1 LTNDLKNIYFH
12 QNFDN
17 FVNNPQKIKD
27 SKGGLRQLDF
37 TAFFQK
43 NLRRFNM
50 TQAVKTEQPVVITQT
65 MNHPKESKLRDFLSI
80 LTMNKAAM
88 VGAIIILFYV
98 FIALFAPLLAPY
110 DPYEI
115 QLENK
120 LIPPSAD
127 HWMGT
132 DDKGRDILSRILYGS
147 RLSMG
152 IGITAVIFGAF
163 FGIIFGLIAG
173 YYGKWIDSTI
183 MRIMDILLAFPG
195 ILLALAI
202 ISALGPGLINVTI
215 AVGAYSVPLFARIVR
230 GSTLEV
236 KRLEYIDAIR
246 SLGANDATI
255 IFKHILPNIL
265 SPIIVQGTLRL
276 ATVILSAA
284 GLSFLGLGA
293 QPPSPEWGTML
304 SAGRD
309 FLFSAPYIAIFPGL
323 AISILVLGFNIFG
336 DGLRDAFDPRM
347 KK

>member
-1 LTNDLKNIYFH
+1 
-12 QNFDN
+12 
-17 FVNNPQKIKD
+17 
-27 SKGGLRQLDF
+27 
-37 TAFFQK
+37 
-43 NLRRFNM
+43 M
-50 TQAVKTEQPVVITQT
+50 TVEVKTEQPNIAAKSFISK
-65 MNHPKESKLRDFLSI
+65 KESRVKDFLSI
-80 LTMNKAAM
+80 LIQNKAAL
-88 VGAIIILFYV
+88 VGAIIILIYIFM
-98 FIALFAPLLAPY
+98 AMFAPLLAPY
-110 DPYEI
+110 SPYEI
-115 QLENK
+115 DLENK
-120 LIPPSAD
+120 LTPPSSE

-152 IGITAVIFGAF
+152 VGFAAVLFGAF
-163 FGIIFGLIAG
+163 FGIIFGLVAG
-173 YYGKWIDSTI
+173 YYGKWVDTII
-183 MRIMDILLAFPG
+183 MRMMDVMLAFPG

-202 ISALGPGLINVTI
+202 IAALGPSLINVTI
-215 AVGAYSVPLFARIVR
+215 AVGAFSVPLFARIVR

-246 SLGANDATI
+246 SLGANDLTI
-255 IFKHILPNIL
+255 ITKHIFPNIL

-276 ATVILSAA
+276 ATAILSAA

-304 SAGRD
+304 SSGRD
-309 FLFSAPYIAIFPGL
+309 FLFSAPYIALFPGL

>member
-1 LTNDLKNIYFH
+1 MSVE
-12 QNFDN
+12 
-17 FVNNPQKIKD
+17 VNTENPI
-27 SKGGLRQLDF
+27 
-37 TAFFQK
+37 
-43 NLRRFNM
+43 
-50 TQAVKTEQPVVITQT
+50 VITQT
-65 MNHPKESKLRDFLSI
+65 INLPKQSKLKEFLSI
-80 LTMNKAAM
+80 LMGNKAAM
-88 VGAIIILFYV
+88 VGAIIILFYI
-98 FIALFAPLLAPY
+98 FIGLFAPLLAPY
-110 DPYEI
+110 DPYKI
-115 QLENK
+115 ILEDK
-120 LIPPSAD
+120 LLPPSSE

-132 DDKGRDILSRILYGS
+132 DDKGRDILSRILFGS

-152 IGITAVIFGAF
+152 VGFAAVAFGAF
-163 FGIIFGLIAG
+163 FGIIFGLVAG
-173 YYGKWIDSTI
+173 YYGKWVDSFI
-183 MRIMDILLAFPG
+183 MRLMDVMLAFPG

-215 AVGAYSVPLFARIVR
+215 AVGAFSVPLFARIVR

-246 SLGANDATI
+246 SLGANNFII

-276 ATVILSAA
+276 ATAILSAA

-304 SAGRD
+304 SNGRD

>member
-1 LTNDLKNIYFH
+1 MSIETNPA
-12 QNFDN
+12 Q
-17 FVNNPQKIKD
+17 PA
-27 SKGGLRQLDF
+27 
-37 TAFFQK
+37 TAIS
-43 NLRRFNM
+43 
-50 TQAVKTEQPVVITQT
+50 PVTA
-65 MNHPKESKLRDFLSI
+65 PKESRLKNMLSI
-80 LTMNKAAM
+80 LMENKAAM
-88 VGAIIILFYV
+88 AGGIIIAIYIIV
-98 FIALFAPLLAPY
+98 ALFAPLLSPY
-110 DPYEI
+110 DPFKI
-115 QLENK
+115 DLDNK

-152 IGITAVIFGAF
+152 VGFASVAFGAL
-163 FGIIFGLIAG
+163 FGIIFGLVAG
-173 YYGKWIDSTI
+173 YYGKWVDSVI
-183 MRIMDILLAFPG
+183 MRIMDVMLAFPG

-202 ISALGPGLINVTI
+202 ISALGPSLINVTI
-215 AVGAYSVPLFARIVR
+215 AVGAFSVPLFARIVR

-255 IFKHILPNIL
+255 IFRHIFPNIL
-265 SPIIVQGTLRL
+265 SPIIVQATLRL
-276 ATVILSAA
+276 ATAILSAA

-304 SAGRD
+304 SNGRD
-309 FLFSAPYIAIFPGL
+309 FLFSAPYIALFPGL

>member
-1 LTNDLKNIYFH
+1 MS
-12 QNFDN
+12 
-17 FVNNPQKIKD
+17 VE
-27 SKGGLRQLDF
+27 
-37 TAFFQK
+37 
-43 NLRRFNM
+43 
-50 TQAVKTEQPVVITQT
+50 VKTEQPTVITQSIS
-65 MNHPKESKLRDFLSI
+65 NPKESKLKDFLSI
-80 LTMNKAAM
+80 LMINKAAM
-88 VGAIIILFYV
+88 VGGIIILFYI

-110 DPYEI
+110 SPYDI
-115 QLENK
+115 HLENK
-120 LIPPSAD
+120 LMPPSAD
-127 HWMGT
+127 HWLGT

-152 IGITAVIFGAF
+152 VGFAAVLFGAF
-163 FGIIFGLIAG
+163 FGIIFGLVAG
-173 YYGKWIDSTI
+173 YYGKWVDSII
-183 MRIMDILLAFPG
+183 MRMMDIMLAFPG

-202 ISALGPGLINVTI
+202 IAALGPSLINVTI
-215 AVGAYSVPLFARIVR
+215 AVGAFSVPLFARIVR

-246 SLGANDATI
+246 SLGANDLTI
-255 IFKHILPNIL
+255 IFKHIFPNIL

-276 ATVILSAA
+276 ATAILSAA

-304 SAGRD
+304 SIGRD
-309 FLFSAPYIAIFPGL
+309 FLFSAPYVALFPGL

>member
-1 LTNDLKNIYFH
+1 MSIEAK
-12 QNFDN
+12 
-17 FVNNPQKIKD
+17 V
-27 SKGGLRQLDF
+27 
-37 TAFFQK
+37 
-43 NLRRFNM
+43 
-50 TQAVKTEQPVVITQT
+50 EQEVVVSQT
-65 MNHPKESKLRDFLSI
+65 INQPKQSKLKDFFSI
-80 LTMNKAAM
+80 LLMNKAAM
-88 VGAIIILFYV
+88 VGAIIVAFYI
-98 FIALFAPLLAPY
+98 FIALFAPILAPY

-120 LIPPSAD
+120 LMPPSFD

-152 IGITAVIFGAF
+152 VGFAAVLFGAF
-163 FGIIFGLIAG
+163 FGIILGLIAG
-173 YYGKWIDSTI
+173 YYGKWVDTII
-183 MRIMDILLAFPG
+183 MRMMDVMLAFPG

-202 ISALGPGLINVTI
+202 ISALGPSLINVTV
-215 AVGAYSVPLFARIVR
+215 AVGAFSIPLFARIVR

-246 SLGANDATI
+246 SLGANDLTI
-255 IFKHILPNIL
+255 IFKHIFPNIL
-265 SPIIVQGTLRL
+265 SPIIVQATLRL
-276 ATVILSAA
+276 ATAILSAA

-304 SAGRD
+304 SNGRD
-309 FLFSAPYIAIFPGL
+309 FLFSAPYIALFPGL

-347 KK
+347 KQ